1 MRKPED
7 GDIEPTK
14 ESIKA
19 AYELL
24 KNVVELIGDDDENA
38 AELKNDMEMMKKQLV
53 MMGYIPIVI
62 VQILQYIKEINAV
75 Y

>member
-38 AELKNDMEMMKKQLV
+38 AELKNDMEMMKKQLD
-53 MMGYIPIVI
+53 
-62 VQILQYIKEINAV
+62 ETT
-75 Y
+75 

>member
-7 GDIEPTK
+7 GDIKPTK
-14 ESIKA
+14 ESIEA

-38 AELKNDMEMMKKQLV
+38 AELKNDMEDIKKQ
-53 MMGYIPIVI
+53 MD
-62 VQILQYIKEINAV
+62 ETS
-75 Y
+75 